1 MSVCGY
7 MCLCMCMCQIDMSD
21 VIDNAAQMVHD
32 NGLSDGTCGVGVY
45 VGVWLYVCVC
55 VCVRLT

>member
-1 MSVCGY
+1 MPNKSLVLVFWQSDVY
-7 MCLCMCMCQIDMSD
+7 LNHQIDMSD

-45 VGVWLYVCVC
+45 VGVWLCVS
-55 VCVRLT
+55 VSD